1 MRGALRKGWPM
12 LPLVPAIFPWY
23 DEWMEIVGIGNALMD
38 VIAFVDEAYAPKL
51 GFHNNA
57 VLHFDRSRLDAIL
70 VDLSDA
76 SVSPGG
82 GVANT
87 VRASAYLGATA
98 SFAGMV
104 GDDYFGS
111 RFEEELAA
119 SGVESLLSRSCN
131 ETGVYCALIRP
142 DGGRTLLVSPGAA
155 LDIGFE
161 PPRQDLFRQ
170 GALLY
175 LECYLVS
182 DRAFFMNCLRS
193 ARQASMEIALD
204 LASRALT
211 AANRE
216 FLLAM
221 LPDYCD
227 ILFANEDEFIALAGM
242 PLREGLEL
250 FADWDIEIVVK
261 RAEMGAIWSKNGQL
275 VSSSVREM
283 RPVDETGAGDAF
295 AAGFLY
301 GRSLGLPPERRL
313 RLGNRVAE
321 EILGVPGFGIDPE
334 CIRKAVYGLID

>member
-1 MRGALRKGWPM
+1 
-12 LPLVPAIFPWY
+12 
-23 DEWMEIVGIGNALMD
+23 MEIVGIGNALMD

-57 VLHFDRSRLDAIL
+57 VLHFERSRLDPIL
-70 VDLSDA
+70 ADLPDA

-87 VRASAYLGATA
+87 LRAAAYLGAKA
-98 SFAGMV
+98 AFAGMV
-104 GDDYFGS
+104 GEDQFGA
-111 RFEEELAA
+111 RYEEELAA
-119 SGVESLLSRSCN
+119 SGVESLLSRSGAG
-131 ETGVYCALIRP
+131 TGVYCALIRP
-142 DGGRTLLVSPGAA
+142 DGGRTLLVAPGAA
-155 LDIGFE
+155 LDISLE
-161 PPRQDLFRQ
+161 PPREALFRP

-175 LECYLVS
+175 LECFLLS
-182 DRAFFMNCLRS
+182 DRPFFMECLRR
-193 ARQASMEIALD
+193 ARAAGMEIAMD

-216 FLLAM
+216 FILAI

-227 ILFANEDEFIALAGM
+227 VLLANEDEFIALVGM
-242 PLREGLEL
+242 PLREGLEF

-261 RAEMGAIWSKNGQL
+261 RAEMGAVWSKGGR
-275 VSSSVREM
+275 VFSSPVREM

-301 GRSLGLPPERRL
+301 GRSLGLAPERRL

-321 EILGVPGFGIDPE
+321 EILGVPGFGVDPE
-334 CIRKAVYGLID
+334 RLRRAARGLLG